1 MEREGPFQGFSRLG
15 LLIGTDVAAPAS
27 CSMHLLRTIEL
38 AADEQTLDGTTLT
51 KTATMNI
58 LPTFQEL

>member
-1 MEREGPFQGFSRLG
+1 
-15 LLIGTDVAAPAS
+15 
-27 CSMHLLRTIEL
+27 MHLLRTIEL